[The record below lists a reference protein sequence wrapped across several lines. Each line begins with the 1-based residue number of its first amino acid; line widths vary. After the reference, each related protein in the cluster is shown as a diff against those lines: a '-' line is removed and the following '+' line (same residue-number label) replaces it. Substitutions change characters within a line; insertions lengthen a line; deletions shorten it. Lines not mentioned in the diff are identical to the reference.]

1 MTNTD
6 TKESLVLPFVI
17 SFCAKFQPPNVP
29 ETICSTP
36 GDSKAHRAVANSA
49 PELFS
54 ANLDI
59 NRQHTEPYA

>member
-49 PELFS
+49 PELFFS
-54 ANLDI
+54 
-59 NRQHTEPYA
+59 EP